1 MNPTRKIL
9 IWVALTSAIA
19 LPLVLAAFSPQL
31 QWRGPVYISASFA
44 AVAAMGLLFVQPL
57 LIGGY
62 LPNISPPRRR
72 QFHRAVGTLLVLCVV
87 WHVVGLWLTSPPDV
101 IDVLLFRS
109 PTPFS
114 LWGVG
119 AMWAVF
125 AAALLAIFK
134 RKLRIRPR
142 IWRMTHMLF
151 AVITVVGTVVHA
163 LLIDGIMETFSKA
176 ALSILVV
183 AITAKL
189 LLDMRKRS
197 TR

>member
-19 LPLVLAAFSPQL
+19 LPLALASFSPQL

-87 WHVVGLWLTSPPDV
+87 WHVIGLWLTSPPDV

-134 RKLRIRPR
+134 RKLRMKPR
-142 IWRMTHMLF
+142 IWRMSHMLF

-163 LLIDGIMETFSKA
+163 LLIEGIMETFSKA

-189 LLDMRKRS
+189 LLDMRKRA